1 MEWLAAFALVLII
14 LVWFYS
20 REVASQCAIV
30 HTEGYADFI
39 GERAAADLGN
49 GVEPDLA
56 IFGQGL
62 PLADF
67 LTPATSLTRLSARGC
82 ADEDK
87 ARQMEPASQ
96 YVQRTNNYRRD
107 YPDNCSAPLTEF
119 VGAIYAPKDGVGLS
133 VPCAGQC

>member
-1 MEWLAAFALVLII
+1 MQWFGVVALALVII
-14 LVWFYS
+14 IWLYT
-20 REVASQCAIV
+20 REMACAIV

-39 GERAAADLGN
+39 SERPASDLGN
-49 GVEPDLA
+49 GVEPELA

-67 LTPATSLTRLSARGC
+67 LTPATALTRTTALAC
-82 ADEDK
+82 ATEDR
-87 ARQMEPASQ
+87 ARQMELGGQ
-96 YVQRTNNYRRD
+96 YVQRTNNYRRN

>member
-1 MEWLAAFALVLII
+1 MQWFGIVALALI
-14 LVWFYS
+14 LLMWFYS
-20 REVASQCAIV
+20 RELAGQCAVV

-39 GERAAADLGN
+39 GERPAADLGA

-62 PLADF
+62 PLADI
-67 LTPATSLTRLSARGC
+67 LAPATSLTRTTALAC
-82 ADEDK
+82 ANEDRS
-87 ARQMEPASQ
+87 RQTELGGQ
-96 YVQRTNNYRRD
+96 YVQRTNNYRRE
-107 YPDNCSAPLTEF
+107 YPDNCSAPRSEF